1 MRAVT
6 KPGNSDP
13 DEAPES
19 VETQAETKAT
29 TPNEPSNDTPAET
42 PEKPA
47 KPAAKQSVK
56 RPATSSARQSPNKPV
71 MPTAREAAAQT
82 TGNPPPGVVR
92 WGFYLIVIGVVIGV
106 LGAIYLLVNREIL
119 VENQLELDGEIS
131 RVEAEDIV
139 TNALWTLI
147 IINVIFGAFQALFGW
162 KAREGQRRARMF
174 TTIATVLVVLFHY
187 LLVPTLFGQLAALV
201 GAIGV
206 ALYHLPAARTYYP
219 PRQQFR

>member
-1 MRAVT
+1 MT

-13 DEAPES
+13 DEAPEPP
-19 VETQAETKAT
+19 VEK
-29 TPNEPSNDTPAET
+29 T

-47 KPAAKQSVK
+47 AK
-56 RPATSSARQSPNKPV
+56 RPAARPAKKPI
-71 MPTAREAAAQT
+71 MPTAREAAAET

-92 WGFYLIVIGVVIGV
+92 WGFYLVVIGVVIGV
-106 LGAIYLLVNREIL
+106 LGAIYLLVNRDVL
-119 VENQLELDGEIS
+119 VENQLELDGELT
-131 RVEAEDIV
+131 RVEAEQIV

-174 TTIATVLVVLFHY
+174 VTIATVMVVLFHY

-201 GAIGV
+201 TAIGV